1 MNMNLMKLLI
11 LSFFIF
17 SFLPLSAQEKVS
29 TGKINTLITEISAAI
44 NEYKSKTITL
54 RLKLKCVD
62 KIFEKITFYDAKNHD
77 IEFDISTRQIKK
89 KIAAD
94 MINLHEGL
102 EYNVTFTVQNVGNM
116 GQIIAELKGFKAV
129 LLDDIPDAGM
139 RRN

>member
-1 MNMNLMKLLI
+1 
-11 LSFFIF
+11 
-17 SFLPLSAQEKVS
+17 
-29 TGKINTLITEISAAI
+29 
-44 NEYKSKTITL
+44 
-54 RLKLKCVD
+54 
-62 KIFEKITFYDAKNHD
+62 
-77 IEFDISTRQIKK
+77 
-89 KIAAD
+89 